1 MLFPTRLWR
10 AVEEEDLAMASGGRA
25 GKFGRLMASLV
36 LVVLALIG
44 PAWALTNGQIDTENR
59 FKNVGVFMVVFG
71 PNDLD
76 VPEGTVIDFCTMTLI
91 HERVGL
97 TAGHCTTFADSGV
110 PPFIRPVVSLS
121 PNNPRDP
128 STWIDVAIQ
137 RTHPGWPTCVLGE
150 PCPPD
155 GMGGQIP
162 SDTPGLIDVGLL
174 ILASAVEEIKPA
186 KLAKVGVL
194 DKNVADGARMTV
206 VGYGVTALTPDGR
219 EPPVEEW
226 DGLRRWGTSSLENVP
241 NDDWVDFDGN
251 PVGVC
256 FGDSGGP
263 TFFHNRLVAVSSD
276 GSEDCA
282 SFDHRARV
290 DTDTVLDWIESVLIE
305 NGLNLR

>member
-1 MLFPTRLWR
+1 MQ
-10 AVEEEDLAMASGGRA
+10 D
-25 GKFGRLMASLV
+25 
-36 LVVLALIG
+36 
-44 PAWALTNGQIDTENR
+44 D
-59 FKNVGVFMVVFG
+59 
-71 PNDLD
+71 
-76 VPEGTVIDFCTMTLI
+76 
-91 HERVGL
+91 
-97 TAGHCTTFADSGV
+97 
-110 PPFIRPVVSLS
+110 VSLS

-174 ILASAVEEIKPA
+174 ILASAVEGIKPA